1 MDLGGF
7 IYSVDPV
14 QNIFTFPFRFSNFCG
29 NICIW
34 DYIKVSEGRMFRL
47 IYVYN
52 SFLYLGM
59 LALWLL
65 AFFHIIAISQYGL
78 LFPQHCGLGGALGG
92 LAVVGGGVLALGLG
106 HLAGI
111 LRSLLWVLV
120 ALLLWQLELE
130 WLGRL
135 SLGFALAPP
144 AYPVWVPF
152 FLIFILGLIAVPE
165 LAIAFICWLYC
176 SGPSS
181 FLGVGVGAALGG
193 CRPVFCLTATTF
205 FSCASSAH
213 LLSRGLA
220 HRVVRG

>member
-14 QNIFTFPFRFSNFCG
+14 QGYWSEHFHISISFLKFL
-29 NICIW
+29 W
-34 DYIKVSEGRMFRL
+34 KYLHLDYIKVSEGRMFRL

-144 AYPVWVPF
+144 AYPV
-152 FLIFILGLIAVPE
+152 
-165 LAIAFICWLYC
+165 
-176 SGPSS
+176 
-181 FLGVGVGAALGG
+181 
-193 CRPVFCLTATTF
+193 
-205 FSCASSAH
+205 
-213 LLSRGLA
+213 
-220 HRVVRG
+220 